1 MSTRVG
7 VAPTLTTGL
16 RSLDE
21 LIGGLRLGDN
31 VVWEV
36 DGPDEAPFVNAFARA
51 SRGVPLAYVS
61 FDVSPQAVLDR
72 LGDDWDVDNFLLV
85 DCFTDGLG
93 GGGPVAASFYE
104 GKGRGK
110 ARVERMDSPGTPAA
124 VQDFLAEIE
133 LEQGRGA
140 RYVFDSLTGIQGL
153 WGTEE
158 ALSLFLKSCP
168 RLYDLRTA
176 AYWILQ
182 RPAHDAAF
190 LSRLRHVTQVVVE
203 LVEDNGKTTV
213 RVGKAQGRSSG
224 VAGRRG
230 RFSFQN
236 GRFRLITEPT
246 GVRERVGDILRAQRI
261 ARGLSQAE
269 LARRIGISPSGLS
282 QAERGTSGL
291 SSETL
296 ARAWEAMGVAPDPA
310 VEPSPPYRVN
320 RRGSR
325 EFRTIA
331 RGMVAE
337 ELVDTPG
344 HRLLLVRVDGKASGR
359 GTPVATKREEVVAVL
374 EGVFEVRVG
383 EGRETLHAGDAL
395 LLTEEP
401 VGSWRNPGPDEAL
414 LLWGVL
420 L

>member
-1 MSTRVG
+1 MVLITSMVRWT
-7 VAPTLTTGL
+7 
-16 RSLDE
+16 SLP
-21 LIGGLRLGDN
+21 R
-31 VVWEV
+31 
-36 DGPDEAPFVNAFARA
+36 FR
-51 SRGVPLAYVS
+51 
-61 FDVSPQAVLDR
+61 
-72 LGDDWDVDNFLLV
+72 
-85 DCFTDGLG
+85 
-93 GGGPVAASFYE
+93 
-104 GKGRGK
+104 
-110 ARVERMDSPGTPAA
+110 ARVERMESPFTPAA
-124 VQDFLAEIE
+124 VQGFLAEIE
-133 LEQGRGA
+133 LELGRGA

-153 WGTEE
+153 WGTDE
-158 ALSLFLKSCP
+158 ALSLFLRSCP

-182 RPAHDAAF
+182 RPAHAAAF

-203 LVEDNGKTTV
+203 LVEDNGEATI
-213 RVGKAQGRSSG
+213 RVGKAQGRSPG

-230 RFSFQN
+230 RYSFQD
-236 GRFRLITEPT
+236 GQFRLITEPT
-246 GVRERVGDILRAQRI
+246 GVRERVGDVLRAQRI

-296 ARAWEAMGVAPDPA
+296 ARAWEALGVVPDPA
-310 VEPSPPYRVN
+310 VEPSPPYRVS

-331 RGMVAE
+331 RGMVME
-337 ELVDTPG
+337 EVADTPG
-344 HRLLLVRVDGKASGR
+344 HRLLLVRVAAGASGR
-359 GTPVATKREEVVAVL
+359 RTPVATKREEVVAVL

-383 EGRETLHAGDAL
+383 EGRETLHAGDSL